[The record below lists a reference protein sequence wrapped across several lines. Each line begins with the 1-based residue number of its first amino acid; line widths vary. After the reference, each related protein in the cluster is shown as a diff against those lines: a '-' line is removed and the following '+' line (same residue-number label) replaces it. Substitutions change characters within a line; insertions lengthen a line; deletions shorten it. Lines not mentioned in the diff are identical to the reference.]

1 MPIFWRCSG
10 YGSAEDGGCFVG
22 LIRLAGERYVN
33 VFKDGL
39 GSDAAYAVRGL
50 DQVIA
55 GASGLFAAERVG
67 EDEWFGELT
76 GAHQETGAVY
86 GPLVVW
92 IHGGL
97 VSSSGVRF
105 QVSGLR
111 CQVSVLSFLRR
122 GLRGFGRYGFKW
134 SDCTRSG
141 SMGQFHK
148 NGATVEFPT
157 ASSLR

>member
-39 GSDAAYAVRGL
+39 GGDAAYAVRGL

-55 GASGLFAAERVG
+55 GTAGLFAAEGVG
-67 EDEWFGELT
+67 EDEWFGELA
-76 GAHQETGAVY
+76 GAYEKTGAVY

-92 IHGGL
+92 IHGAHLRFRYRFL
-97 VSSSGVRF
+97 VFERK
-105 QVSGLR
+105 QVLR
-111 CQVSVLSFLRR
+111 SAQDDKSD
-122 GLRGFGRYGFKW
+122 GFEWG
-134 SDCTRSG
+134 DCTRSG
-141 SMGQFHK
+141 STGQFHK
-148 NGATVEFPT
+148 NGATVEFAT
-157 ASSLR
+157 ADSME